1 MVLLHD
7 ISTQMKLIITL
18 FLITLTHQSASARI
32 IIARVLSIHDGDTIT
47 ILPSGE
53 TKKAKLRLMGV
64 DTPEI
69 DFNGNSQGLAAE
81 MARDY
86 LKKLL
91 PLDSSIQIELSDK
104 DMDANNRYLGQ
115 IFYNGVDLNLEMLK
129 AGWGAVYFIYP
140 YDKTLVVKYSS
151 ASQLASDRAFGIFAE
166 QFKAMPLPYI
176 FRQNTKGVPGT
187 NLVANFATKKLY
199 SSEDVETIP
208 HFHRVFFSSEETA
221 RAHGFS
227 W

>member
-1 MVLLHD
+1 
-7 ISTQMKLIITL
+7 MKLIL
-18 FLITLTHQSASARI
+18 SFFLITLSLQTASARI

-47 ILPSGE
+47 VLPSGAS
-53 TKKAKLRLMGV
+53 KKAKLRLMGV

-91 PLDSSIQIELSDK
+91 PLDSVIQIELSDK
-104 DMDANNRYLGQ
+104 DTDANNRYLGQ
-115 IFYNGVDLNLEMLK
+115 IFYNGIDLNLEILK
-129 AGWGAVYFIYP
+129 AGWGAIYFIYP

-151 ASQLASDRAFGIFAE
+151 ASQLASDRASGIFSE
-166 QFKAMPLPYI
+166 QFITMPLPYI

-187 NLVANFATKKLY
+187 NLVANFATKKIY
-199 SSEDVETIP
+199 SSEDIESIP
-208 HFHRVFFSSEETA
+208 HFNRVFFSSEETA
-221 RAHGFS
+221 RSHGFS